1 MDADSSES
9 EVQSSRLGTPPRKAR
24 KRHYEQK
31 YSKLWEKDKEF
42 ASWLQESD
50 LKKLIVNV
58 CSDREIA
65 KEITFEKTKAQ
76 AIVTNVTGKLS
87 HTELVKTLHTE
98 KFSLI
103 VDESTDK
110 STTKHLALI
119 ARTAVDFNVEDQFLC
134 LIPIVDGLCPENITE
149 LDREWRL
156 LRNMPFNFT
165 EKNVDPTPEE
175 FWKHVSSIKKGDQSP
190 MFPLLCEFIRK
201 LLALPHS
208 SANVERLFSA
218 INNMKTCQRK
228 RICTETL
235 EGLLLEIHEMI
246 KNTPN
251 PEEQEVQ
258 KSILLTKHK
267 EEMQQTDMKLVI
279 QLDQKVSDQQMT
291 LAKAGVPGF
300 FVTNKPI
307 EIKVQMYLLD
317 FILRL
322 SKMDIP

>member
-42 ASWLQESD
+42 ASWLQESTKEKNILLFGKSTINHPVWANSLKKSLEDKIKFGEIRMACFLVKNNLPFNIAGD

-58 CSDREIA
+58 CSDCEIA

-87 HTELVKTLHTE
+87 HTELVKTLQTE

-165 EKNVDPTPEE
+165 EKMWILHLKNFGSMFHPL
-175 FWKHVSSIKKGDQSP
+175 KGDQSP

-208 SANVERLFSA
+208 SANVEIVFC
-218 INNMKTCQRK
+218 N
-228 RICTETL
+228 
-235 EGLLLEIHEMI
+235 
-246 KNTPN
+246 
-251 PEEQEVQ
+251 
-258 KSILLTKHK
+258 
-267 EEMQQTDMKLVI
+267 
-279 QLDQKVSDQQMT
+279 
-291 LAKAGVPGF
+291 
-300 FVTNKPI
+300 
-307 EIKVQMYLLD
+307 
-317 FILRL
+317 
-322 SKMDIP
+322 